1 MNDRDIALPQDQSPI
16 LSQDLTNTTIPQDQ
30 NPTFSPTD
38 TLPTSLLILI
48 LSVLVQSLVLLN
60 PKSILLFLLAHLE
73 PKSTKDALADPSW
86 YFAMQFEYDA
96 LIRNVVWTLIDL
108 PANMF
113 ETYHKVC

>member
-1 MNDRDIALPQDQSPI
+1 M
-16 LSQDLTNTTIPQDQ
+16 
-30 NPTFSPTD
+30 
-38 TLPTSLLILI
+38 
-48 LSVLVQSLVLLN
+48 QSLVLLN

-108 PANMF
+108 PANRTKIGCKWVF
-113 ETYHKVC
+113 RVKEDSNGSANKSIKLGLLLRVFTF